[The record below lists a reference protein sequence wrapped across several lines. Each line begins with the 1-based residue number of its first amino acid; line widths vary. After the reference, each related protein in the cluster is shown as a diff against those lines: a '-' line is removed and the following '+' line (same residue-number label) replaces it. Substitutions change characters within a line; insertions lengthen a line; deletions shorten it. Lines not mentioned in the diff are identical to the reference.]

1 MVEDRVEDHVDSVAQ
16 EIGAALDPRPH
27 VGQLALAVADGDDEG
42 GVDEEQQLAE
52 VAHLLGIH
60 VVGGLDDD

>member
-1 MVEDRVEDHVDSVAQ
+1 M
-16 EIGAALDPRPH
+16 
-27 VGQLALAVADGDDEG
+27 ADGDDEG